1 MTSRRSIVGLASVL
15 VLIGLTGCATKS
27 RPDPRETVKGLF
39 TAMRASDTLYLS
51 QNVDLAQAVA
61 TLGEELRIDSG
72 APDPAR
78 ALLAQLT
85 GEGKIRERWLD
96 NQIVLGRANSSG
108 DTAWVEVSFIDRLTR
123 VQYYNKM
130 RLDFRGDR
138 WVINS
143 FRTL

>member
-1 MTSRRSIVGLASVL
+1 MTVRRFIPGSAPVLLVVGVL
-15 VLIGLTGCATKS
+15 GCMADS
-27 RPDPRETVKGLF
+27 RPDPRETIKGLF

-51 QNVDLAQAVA
+51 QNVDLVEAVV
-61 TLGEELRIDSG
+61 TLGEELKIDSG

-85 GEGKIRERWLD
+85 GEGTIRERWLD
-96 NQIVLGRANSSG
+96 NQIVLGRAHSSG

-130 RLDFRGDR
+130 RLDFRGDH